1 MWVSGAWSWKQ
12 SLKKQVKGVKR
23 SKTKTQRTSVKW
35 INMLA
40 KLQSESS
47 LIKNKNTELTLLI
60 QLSFNKYLVF
70 LVLSQC
76 THLTHGWINIKVK
89 HIETKWKLQLCIFFI
104 ERKINFDVQQLKY
117 NFFQL
122 SFCIFNIWREN
133 HLLYNYLTR
142 PKK

>member
-1 MWVSGAWSWKQ
+1 MWVSGAWSLKQ

-40 KLQSESS
+40 KLQSESF

-60 QLSFNKYLVF
+60 PLSFNKYLVF

-76 THLTHGWINIKVK
+76 THVTHGWINTKVK
-89 HIETKWKLQLCIFFI
+89 HTETKWKLQLCIFFHWAQDQFRCSAI
-104 ERKINFDVQQLKY
+104 E
-117 NFFQL
+117 FFFNYPSVFLIFEEQITY
-122 SFCIFNIWREN
+122 CIII
-133 HLLYNYLTR
+133 
-142 PKK
+142 